1 MPPETSAWVSPL
13 VMAGVVGRDK
23 PGHDGSGTWQGPV
36 TARNAGVST
45 RIAAICDMPRKD

>member
-23 PGHDGSGTWQGPV
+23 PGHDGDGEKTR
-36 TARNAGVST
+36 RNTLMSQA
-45 RIAAICDMPRKD
+45 